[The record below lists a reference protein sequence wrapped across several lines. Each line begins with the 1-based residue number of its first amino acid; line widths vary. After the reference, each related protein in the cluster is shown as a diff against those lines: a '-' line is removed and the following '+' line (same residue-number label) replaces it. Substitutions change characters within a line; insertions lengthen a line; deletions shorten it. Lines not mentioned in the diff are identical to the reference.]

1 MGTITKK
8 ELVDRIADEL
18 NSSRPRSRIKRVQ
31 VRRVV
36 QKFLD
41 MIIDELAKGN
51 RLEFRDF
58 GVFECKLR
66 APRIAQNPKTL
77 EKVPVPARR
86 AVRFKAGR
94 VMKLKLE
101 NPQAEQV
108 GETSQ
113 PVQGEVESQ
122 QASQSQP
129 SSEYQSSEQQINTEP
144 QQQQTDT
151 NVNFNT

>member
-1 MGTITKK
+1 MGTVTKK

-58 GVFECKLR
+58 GVFECKHR

-86 AVRFKAGR
+86 AVKFKAGR

-101 NPQAEQV
+101 NPDAKI
-108 GETSQ
+108 GETQSQQPDVSVSTSQ
-113 PVQGEVESQ
+113 PNPQPEIEQSNSEFSQ
-122 QASQSQP
+122 QQSDGGF
-129 SSEYQSSEQQINTEP
+129 ST
-144 QQQQTDT
+144 
-151 NVNFNT
+151 